1 MTLGQW
7 QQEGG
12 GTVREG
18 GMGPRPGNE
27 EEAEGDLELAQGP
40 LLLSSV
46 TFKPLAWQPLRC
58 RGPAGQALEGGG

>member
-1 MTLGQW
+1 M
-7 QQEGG
+7 
-12 GTVREG
+12 REG

-27 EEAEGDLELAQGP
+27 HEAEGDLELAQDP